1 MTRLLSGS
9 TLRRG
14 GSGEFLDLAGAQ
26 PQLPTSPSTSTGF
39 TLVTDNLL
47 RSSYRSSLGNIQM
60 HLGTMYS
67 NISGQDIRIIG
78 TGTGVVKVEGG
89 AISTSAY
96 SGALQVIGDIGIAGK
111 IFSRDDIIVN
121 GLTIGQGYFNTIGG
135 MNNIVIRNTATAQ
148 LNEFDVGQENIV
160 IGYSALT
167 RIDTAYRN
175 IAIGRYALS
184 SGTQLSNSIAIGDG
198 ALANIGTVP
207 VIVMALIDSITLGIP
222 VSIVAFNHGLTTGD
236 QILIL
241 DVLGTTDLNTN
252 YYYVNVIDIDTIEL
266 YTDIILSVPLDGTS
280 FAAYDNSIPG
290 TINIATDCDNNY
302 AIGHD
307 AGKNLINGK
316 ENFFLGFKNTPG
328 FTTGSYNL
336 IMGHQLG
343 TDFTHGNSNISIGGD
358 NLVSGLDNQ
367 INIGAVF
374 YYNGTGFLSLSADT
388 AMGYGTIATDKVF
401 SSYISAATNTDPVQ
415 ITSIAHG
422 LYAGDSIFITSVLG
436 MPQIND
442 QKFYVDYIDPDNFN
456 LYYDIGLTLTVDG
469 TFYGT
474 YISSG
479 TIYVNQLFGALTVLG
494 GISVTDNAI
503 INGNVVINNTASTT
517 STATGALTVAGGVG
531 IGKNLYVG
539 GIITATNMFIG
550 PWTVSTDSSQVVF
563 SSIPTTSSSTGI
575 RGQLAASTTSLYVC
589 VSTDTWIKIVGTT
602 F

>member
-14 GSGEFLDLAGAQ
+14 GSGEFLDLAGSQ
-26 PQLPTSPSTSTGF
+26 PQLPPSPTTSTGF
-39 TLVTDNLL
+39 TLVTDDLL
-47 RSSYRSSLGNIQM
+47 RTSYRSSLGNIQM

-67 NISGQDIRIIG
+67 NILNQDIKIIG
-78 TGTGVVKVEGG
+78 TGTGTVKVLGG
-89 AISTSAY
+89 AISSNEY
-96 SGALQVIGDIGIAGK
+96 SGALQVVGDIGIAGK

-121 GLTIGQGYFNTIGG
+121 GLTIGQGYQNNIGG
-135 MNNIVIRNTATAQ
+135 MNNIVIRNTATDQ

-167 RIDTAYRN
+167 NIDSAYRN
-175 IAIGRYALS
+175 IAIGRFTLF

-207 VIVMALIDSITLGIP
+207 VIVKATIDSITLGNP
-222 VSIVAFNHGLTTGD
+222 VSMVAFNHGLATGD

-252 YYYVNVIDIDTIEL
+252 YYYVNVLDIDTIEL
-266 YTDIILSVPLDGTS
+266 YTDIILIDPLDGTS
-280 FAAYDNSIPG
+280 FAPYDNSIPG
-290 TINIATDCDNNY
+290 TINIATDCDGNY

-307 AGKNLINGK
+307 AGRSLVNGK

-336 IMGHQLG
+336 IMGHQIG
-343 TDFTHGNSNISIGGD
+343 TDFTHGDSNISIGGD
-358 NLVSGLDNQ
+358 NLVSGLNNQ

-388 AMGYGTIATDKVF
+388 AMGYGTVATDKVF
-401 SSYISAATNTDPVQ
+401 SSNISGATNSDPVE

-422 LYAGDSIFITSVLG
+422 LFSGDSISIFDVIG
-436 MPQIND
+436 MTDINN
-442 QKFYVDYIDPDNFN
+442 QKYYVEYVTDDTFN
-456 LYYDIGLTLTVDG
+456 LYYDISLTLTVDG
-469 TFYGT
+469 TFYGA

-503 INGNVVINNTASTT
+503 INGTVVINNTASTI
-517 STATGALTVAGGVG
+517 STATGALTVTGGVG
-531 IGKNLYVG
+531 IGENLYVG

-550 PWTVSTDSSQVVF
+550 PWAVSTNSSQVVF
-563 SSIPTTSSSTGI
+563 SSIPATSSSTGI
-575 RGQLAASTTSLYVC
+575 RGELAASTTSLYVC
-589 VSTDTWIKIVGTT
+589 VSTNTWIKIVGTT